1 MSCEPLW
8 TTDKLV
14 TADKVVVVAQA
25 AGPDK
30 SAERKFAQEFAQEFA
45 RADSAAQ
52 GKPVVHVDVVALSI
66 SH

>member
-14 TADKVVVVAQA
+14 TADKVVVVVAQA

-30 SAERKFAQEFAQEFA
+30 SAERKFAQEFA